1 MKPTTRRKLTCRG
14 LPKRGSSF
22 GRLVRDGAIVLGIS
36 LFLIGIIEM
45 VLRSFFP
52 QIVIA
57 TPIQGEHFS
66 IADDIMGMRYVPGAR
81 WRFKHPEYTVEYAI
95 NADGF
100 RDTKPHPVP
109 KPVGTIRVLLLGDS
123 FTFGQGTNYDQTW
136 AVLVERLL
144 EESGNSQID
153 LVKAGIQ
160 AMDTRSE
167 FILMQELIK
176 KYQADAIVIGFLMN
190 DVDANSLHGI
200 EREREASAGSDSH
213 GRAPEEKAQSTD
225 SWFKAMRHT
234 IIRRQSGDTFQLL
247 NLIRRLLIANED
259 MYCKLYLSSAWE
271 EYLRNPWPPT
281 VMQKVR
287 ITEML
292 FKKMSDFAQSLGK
305 QLIVFSI
312 PQQFQVLCSTEG
324 VSSDHIDITSYDRYL
339 SEVANQK
346 NFVWVTT
353 LESFKKAKQNH
364 TKLFYRWDGHLTPAG
379 NRVVAEV
386 FFQRIV
392 PLLDARQ

>member
-1 MKPTTRRKLTCRG
+1 MPKLTRRG
-14 LPKRGSSF
+14 FPKRGSAL
-22 GRLVRDGAIVLGIS
+22 GRLIRDGAIVLGIS
-36 LFLIGIIEM
+36 LLLVGLIEL
-45 VLRSFFP
+45 VLRLCFP
-52 QIVIA
+52 HITVA

-66 IADDIMGMRYVPGAR
+66 IADDIIGMRYVPGAR
-81 WRFKHPEYTVEYAI
+81 WRFKNPEYTVEYAI

-123 FTFGQGTNYDQTW
+123 FTFGQGTNYNQTW
-136 AVLVERLL
+136 AVRVERLL

-160 AMDTRSE
+160 GMDTRSE
-167 FILMQELIK
+167 FILMQELVQ

-213 GRAPEEKAQSTD
+213 DRAPEAKAQSTA

-234 IIRRQSGDTFQLL
+234 IIRRPSGGTLQLL
-247 NLIRRLLIANED
+247 NLLRRLLIANED

-281 VMQKVR
+281 VMQQVR

-305 QLIVFSI
+305 QLIVLSI
-312 PQQFQVLCSTEG
+312 PQQSQVLCSTEG
-324 VSSDHIDITSYDRYL
+324 ASSEHIDVTSYDRYF
-339 SEVANQK
+339 SEVANEQ

-353 LESFKKAKQNH
+353 LESFQKAKQNH
-364 TKLFYRWDGHLTPAG
+364 TKLFYRWDSHLTPAG
-379 NRVVAEV
+379 NQVVAEV

-392 PLLDARQ
+392 PLLEARR